1 MDSLNWY
8 CKKFSALSVTELY
21 EIMKLRSEVFVIEQQ
36 CIYLDADD
44 KDLASYHLFALQNG
58 SIAAYARLL
67 PPGLAFTE
75 ASIGRVLTANAHRKK
90 GYGRLLIQEAKS
102 QTQVLFTTNKITIG
116 AQLYLKK
123 FYEDLG
129 FVQTSNVYEED
140 CIKHIEMEFDNQT

>member
-58 SIAAYARLL
+58 SIAAMQDCFHLVSHLL
-67 PPGLAFTE
+67 KQVLVVYLQQMHTE
-75 ASIGRVLTANAHRKK
+75 KK
-90 GYGRLLIQEAKS
+90 G
-102 QTQVLFTTNKITIG
+102 TV
-116 AQLYLKK
+116 
-123 FYEDLG
+123 
-129 FVQTSNVYEED
+129 VY
-140 CIKHIEMEFDNQT
+140 